1 MVLER
6 TIDDNAKTIA
16 VTMIAPTNAA
26 TKMDSWKPKAVALPP
41 KSNVTKATAR
51 LAPLV
56 IPKMEGPAKGLR
68 KAVCKSNPATESDAP
83 QSIAT
88 MA

>member
-16 VTMIAPTNAA
+16 VTTLAPTNGA
-26 TKMDSWKPKAVALPP
+26 TTMDSWKPKAVVLPP
-41 KSNVTKATAR
+41 KSNVIKATAR